1 MMPVLLKRKIVM
13 HVSHGND
20 DAHSSNKIKHDLLL
34 CLIMQIRVG
43 AFLKLGN
50 PTLVKSEGL
59 NFRTYN
65 ILSFESQRKRADS
78 VPRDMRYGLLPL
90 SLLCNIDKRSG
101 QKTKLSYK
109 IIYYNRDR
117 YGLVCQPPCNQY

>member
-1 MMPVLLKRKIVM
+1 M

-50 PTLVKSEGL
+50 PTLIKSEGL
-59 NFRTYN
+59 NFHAYN
-65 ILSFESQRKRADS
+65 ILSFELQRKRADS
-78 VPRDMRYGLLPL
+78 VPRDMSYGLLPL
-90 SLLCNIDKRSG
+90 SLLCNIDKRIG

-109 IIYYNRDR
+109 IIYYNRDK